1 MSIGRWCWSCESL
14 ARALPGILVLLV
26 GETGRAQTPA
36 FVPGGREIFS
46 LDLKSVAAGALP
58 KNVSLLQGKVALVTK
73 DGVPMIRVN
82 EPTEFLI
89 TLPEALPTAFT
100 LEFDIIAKACCNPSD
115 LEFEGTPTIN
125 RGPASMHV
133 VWHPATIILAG
144 GGVMQQVPMPDDI
157 NALLASQPSTVAASF
172 QGTSFVLY
180 TNGRPVI
187 ARPDRQFVR
196 GRVLRVMLGGQPGD
210 AYAVHLS
217 RLRIA
222 DAAPTTVSAVPAQT
236 TGTIS
241 PVTSVAPPAGA
252 RATTLSTVDCPL
264 AKGLAGASTSNT
276 TARLTWQPMGGK
288 CTQAAMLSGAT
299 PYGVAAV
306 RWDVANGSPCVTSY
320 EDFERQYT
328 GGWGIPTKYIGDA
341 RCTQTIAD
349 YRAGALDDAGLEPEH
364 TYKYRAWVVS
374 SVCEQF
380 NRNCQDRADAPQ
392 EITIKGLTFGP
403 VNTRTPLNQVL
414 RLAGAV
420 NASMKCNEW
429 YPSECT
435 RTVKYTWSS
444 TAAAASYLLSLDI
457 RPAGYGVFVQVGT
470 IPIPASGTPSYTLEG
485 EVGGAIYACLAIV
498 TDPKNPP
505 DPRKGEC
512 ILTEVEWP

>member
-1 MSIGRWCWSCESL
+1 VLFAS
-14 ARALPGILVLLV
+14 GIAVAQ
-26 GETGRAQTPA
+26 AQT

-46 LDLKSVAAGALP
+46 MDLKSVAAGGVP
-58 KNVSLLQGKVALVTK
+58 KNVTLLQGKLALVTK
-73 DGVPMIRVN
+73 DGVPMLKVN

-89 TLPEALPTAFT
+89 NLPEALPNAFT

-157 NALLASQPSTVAASF
+157 NAVLASQPATVAASF

-222 DAAPTTVSAVPAQT
+222 DASLTTVSAVPAQT

-252 RATTLSTVDCPL
+252 RATTLNTVDCPV
-264 AKGLAGASTSNT
+264 AKGLTGTSTSNT

-288 CTQAAMLSGAT
+288 CFQAAVVSG
-299 PYGVAAV
+299 VQLWNVFAV
-306 RWDVANGSPCVTSY
+306 RWDAASAAPCAKTY
-320 EDFERQYT
+320 DDFVHQYDSK
-328 GGWGIPTKYIGDA
+328 WKYIGDA
-341 RCTQTIAD
+341 RCTHLAVE
-349 YRAGALDDAGLEPEH
+349 YRAGSIDDAGLEPGH
-364 TYKYRAWVVS
+364 TYTYRSWVYS
-374 SVCEQF
+374 LICEPF
-380 NRNCQDRADAPQ
+380 NRNCVERTDLQP
-392 EITIKGLTFGP
+392 EVTVKGLVFGP
-403 VNTRTPLNQVL
+403 VNTRAPLNEVL
-414 RLAGAV
+414 GLS
-420 NASMKCNEW
+420 ASVADKMTCNEW
-429 YPSECT
+429 YPTECT
-435 RTVKYTWSS
+435 KTVKYTWKP
-444 TAAAASYLLSLDI
+444 TAAAASYLLSLDM
-457 RPAGYGVFVQVGT
+457 RSFGWGFVQGGT
-470 IPIPASGTPSYTLEG
+470 VPIPASPTPSFTLQG
-485 EVGGAIYACLAIV
+485 EVGGAIRACLAIV

-512 ILTEVEWP
+512 ITTEIEWP